1 MNTPKRPAVNRINTV
16 IDCGDAQIMAEFYS
30 RLLGWELTL
39 PAANGWAAVTS
50 PEGAVF
56 AFQEIEGYEPPVW
69 PWEKGKQGQMIHLDF
84 WVDNLEEGVEFALAC
99 GAVEAAQQFF
109 TTSRTLLDPADIRS
123 VLILMERNP
132 DFNS

>member
-16 IDCGDAQIMAEFYS
+16 IDCGDAQIMAEFY
-30 RLLGWELTL
+30 
-39 PAANGWAAVTS
+39 NGWAAVTS

-109 TTSRTLLDPADIRS
+109 TTSRTLLDPAGHPFCIDTDG
-123 VLILMERNP
+123 EEP
-132 DFNS
+132 

>member
-1 MNTPKRPAVNRINTV
+1 MKTPKRPAINRINTV

-30 RLLGWELTL
+30 RLLGWELAL

-109 TTSRTLLDPADIRS
+109 TTSRTLLDPAGHPFCIDTDG
-123 VLILMERNP
+123 EEP
-132 DFNS
+132 